1 MNEVFLN
8 TLIQQNNIILLS
20 VVVAILQNGPLNLSM
35 YQFLSF

>member
-20 VVVAILQNGPLNLSM
+20 VVVAILQNSPLNLSM